1 MPVKHYPP
9 TPYVKRLRPWKLH
22 LFTTIQVLC
31 LVLLWT
37 VKSSQFSLAFP
48 FFLIMMVP
56 IRQNLTKLYKP
67 EEMQAVIYLESNFK
81 NILISGFA
89 LFQLDGSEM
98 KKNDDDEPDFY
109 EQTNIPA

>member
-9 TPYVKRLRPWKLH
+9 TPYVKRVRPWKLH

-56 IRQNLTKLYKP
+56 IRQNLTALYKP
-67 EEMQAVIYLESNFK
+67 EEMQAVIYIIYIYIYVNQLSAP
-81 NILISGFA
+81 A
-89 LFQLDGSEM
+89 LHVEL
-98 KKNDDDEPDFY
+98 
-109 EQTNIPA
+109 A